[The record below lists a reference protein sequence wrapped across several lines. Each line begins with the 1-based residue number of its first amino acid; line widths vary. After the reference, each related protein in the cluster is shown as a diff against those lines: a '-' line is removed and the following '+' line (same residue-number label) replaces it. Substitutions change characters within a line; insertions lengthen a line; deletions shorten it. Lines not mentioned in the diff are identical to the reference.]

1 MIISSCLFPPRIQ
14 NYVRMILNILYF
26 PDINFRLDIDFFFI
40 LSCTNVSEPP
50 TLLQQREANGINLKH
65 LKKKHFSA
73 HYM

>member
-50 TLLQQREANGINLKH
+50 TLLQQREANGIHLKH
-65 LKKKHFSA
+65 FFFLLNVFHVF
-73 HYM
+73 